1 MWLTFSIV
9 LIVSFVTLVAMRPI
23 AEKIGLVDKPNFRKR
38 HRGVIPLIGG
48 IALYLGNIVF
58 YLFEWEQMSFP
69 FLYLVAL
76 TILLI
81 IGVLDDRFDISPFLR
96 AGIQALLAGAMIYN
110 GLSIKSLGQLIAPF
124 SLEIGVLGIVL
135 TIVITIGVINA
146 FNMIDGIDGLLAGLS
161 MVSFAGLGILMYL
174 DEQYSLAAWCVAII
188 LILLPYALFNL
199 NVFGINWKVFMGD
212 SGSTLI
218 GFTIIWILL
227 LSTQGQGHPISPI
240 TGLWLITVP
249 LIDMVAVFFRRLRKG
264 KSPFRPDRLHI
275 HHLMMRAGLS
285 SRQALMVITLGAA
298 ICTTFGVLSEVY
310 YWNQWIMFLSFVLLF
325 FLYSYSIVHA
335 WRITRF
341 IRRYKR
347 RIRKTIDQ

>member
-1 MWLTFSIV
+1 MWLTFFSV
-9 LIVSFVTLVAMRPI
+9 FIVSFVTLVVMRPV

-38 HRGVIPLIGG
+38 HQGVIPLIGG
-48 IALYLGNIVF
+48 IALYLGNVAF
-58 YLFEWEQMSFP
+58 YLLEWDQMRLP
-69 FLYLVAL
+69 ILYLSAL

-81 IGVLDDRFDISPFLR
+81 IGVLDDRFDISPFIR
-96 AGIQALLAGAMIYN
+96 ASIQAILAGAMIYS
-110 GLSIKSLGQLIAPF
+110 GLSIENLGQLIAPF
-124 SLEIGVLGIVL
+124 SLEIGTLGVVL
-135 TIVITIGVINA
+135 TVFITIGVINA

-161 MVSFAGLGILMYL
+161 GVSFAGLGALMYL
-174 DEQYSLAAWCVAII
+174 DEQYALAGWCFAMV

-199 NVFGINWKVFMGD
+199 SVFGMKWKVFMGD

-240 TGLWLITVP
+240 TGLWLIAVP
-249 LIDMVAVFFRRLRKG
+249 LIDMVAVFFRRLKKG

-285 SRQALMVITLGAA
+285 SRQALIVITFGSALCA
-298 ICTTFGVLSEVY
+298 TTGVMGEVF
-310 YWNQWIMFLSFVLLF
+310 YWNQWVMFVGFVSLF

-341 IRRYKR
+341 VRRYKR
-347 RIRKTIDQ
+347 RARKKQAV